1 MWFCPYCGS
10 LLQVENDGLSSF
22 ICSTCPY
29 RMSIK
34 SKQKER
40 IKLRSKKVDDVL
52 GGKGAWDN
60 VDKTN
65 ATCPKIECSNGEA
78 FFMQIQIRSADEP
91 MSTFYKCAKCGEQWC
106 HR

>member
-10 LLQVENDGLSSF
+10 LLQVQNLGVSSF
-22 ICSTCPY
+22 VCSTCPY
-29 RMSIK
+29 RMSIT

-40 IKLRSKKVDDVL
+40 IKLKSKKVDDVL
-52 GGKGAWDN
+52 GGPGAWDN

-65 ATCPKIECSNGEA
+65 ATCPKVECKGGEA

-91 MSTFYKCAKCGEQWC
+91 MSTFYKCTDCGEQWC